1 MKSVY
6 KILMFVTVLSG
17 FVSCKEIIISD
28 GGSDA
33 WYSNMKLNYDWNIYE
48 DSSKTEMCL
57 VTSRLINTRHNYFIT
72 DSDAKYLA
80 KRPYESL
87 PDTINPNLPLNS
99 DSTMVRMESG
109 EYAMFLVSTLKD
121 KVEVK
126 NMGDFLNTPE
136 TVGLVDMEYYYK
148 SMKKE
153 DFPKIGGVNWVS
165 SSDYETFYNA
175 GICYFSHADY
185 VEIADDKRDFTVDFK
200 MDMLTQ
206 KVNFDFDIEIEQD
219 DDHTL
224 YIKDIA
230 VELSGIIKG
239 MNLYTGHLDY
249 EDYGKMFMDGK
260 LKNTSADVKPDSYR
274 YSGFINS
281 LGLIEGDDYSSI
293 AGPGVMRVGLYIEI
307 YDKNNSLYS
316 KRILFAMKNISEEIK
331 NAELTEFENNIIL
344 KQKRKSADIKIS
356 DKLMIDAKTVIKGTG
371 GGVTGWDESYIDGNV

>member
-1 MKSVY
+1 
-6 KILMFVTVLSG
+6 MFVTVLSG

-57 VTSRLINTRHNYFIT
+57 ITSRLINTRHNYFIT
-72 DSDAKYLA
+72 DSNAKYLA
-80 KRPYESL
+80 KRSYESI

-121 KVEVK
+121 KVEVN

-185 VEIADDKRDFTVDFK
+185 VEIADDNRNFTVDFK

-219 DDHTL
+219 DDYTL
-224 YIKDIA
+224 YIKDIV

-260 LKNTSADVKPDSYR
+260 LKNTSSDVKPDSYK

-293 AGPGVMRVGLYIEI
+293 AGPGVMRVGLYVEI